1 MGKFLQSM
9 NKFLDK
15 LPFKRLAEAKIPAE
29 TIAKYSILGKA
40 IPFANQIVSG
50 FAVLLLVVCFSV
62 GVVGNGANGS
72 GGSPIKAPAS
82 GSGRVNAES
91 DFEVKLTKDGTG
103 VVITKYVGISTSV
116 RIPATIEGLPVKEVG
131 SNAFSGKIY
140 ELIGRDL
147 FEKETDIAKITSV
160 VIPEGVTSIGAA
172 AFSKCENLSSV
183 TLPGTLL
190 DIGPTAFNGCKALAS
205 IKLPAGLKLVGEV
218 DMMGI
223 FWNSSLTSF
232 PDPWPAAITTIPA
245 RAFQNTKLRSVVI
258 PEGITII
265 ESNAFEKCEEL
276 TSVTLPSTIEKI
288 QSDAFAGCT
297 KLNLTTQA
305 ALKQHGYTRF

>member
-29 TIAKYSILGKA
+29 TVAKYPILGKA

-50 FAVLLLVVCFSV
+50 FAVLMLVVCFSV
-62 GVVGNGANGS
+62 GAGNGANGS
-72 GGSPIKAPAS
+72 GGSPIKAQAS

-91 DFEVKLTKDGTG
+91 DFEVKLTGDGTG
-103 VVITKYVGISTSV
+103 AVITKYVGISTSV
-116 RIPATIEGLPVKEVG
+116 RIPATIEGLPVKEIG
-131 SNAFSGKIY
+131 GYAFSG
-140 ELIGRDL
+140 RDM
-147 FEKETDIAKITSV
+147 FEKETDITKITSV
-160 VIPEGVTSIGAA
+160 VIPEGVTSINGM
-172 AFSKCENLSSV
+172 AFFSCENLSSV
-183 TLPGTLL
+183 TLPSTLL
-190 DIGPTAFNGCKALAS
+190 SMGIGAFMYCKALAS
-205 IKLPAGLKLVGEV
+205 IKLPAGLKLVEF
-218 DMMGI
+218 GI
-223 FWNSSLTSF
+223 FNGSGLTSF
-232 PDPWPAAITTIPA
+232 PDPWPAAITKIPI
-245 RAFQNTKLRSVVI
+245 RTFMNTKLRSVVI

-265 ESNAFEKCEEL
+265 EGGYGDGGAFEKCEEL

-288 QSDAFAGCT
+288 EYGAFAGCP